1 MFFFYLST
9 RIDFFKFAIKV
20 KLRKEDVKYN
30 CRHFLGHIPCKPN
43 KDYDVQCDNCSY
55 YDKDDNSI
63 EFLHSK
69 EEKLN
74 KIYEL
79 SNFSDTKFAPN
90 IFPFPAGAT

>member
-55 YDKDDNSI
+55 YDKDDSSI
-63 EFLHSK
+63 EFLLSK
-69 EEKLN
+69 QDDKYL
-74 KIYEL
+74 L
-79 SNFSDTKFAPN
+79 SSIATFSSTTF
-90 IFPFPAGAT
+90 ILLS